1 MALIGGLALLG
12 GAMVANLCA
21 ANLSP
26 NPAPLANYS
35 EPLETRYPFVFCDSE
50 GTRITL
56 PKAPLRIVSLAP
68 SLTETL
74 FALGCGDRLLGNTRY
89 CNHPREAQRLPKI
102 GGPQDPQIEK
112 LLQIQPDLI
121 LATPLTS
128 REAVRQMRFLGL
140 NVAVWDAKEI
150 RSILSEMDLLGKI
163 LNHSSKSKALVEG
176 IQERIDRVAK
186 GLSENKRPK
195 TVLLYGTQS
204 LFSTSNRT
212 FAGEILEIS
221 GASNIAASLG
231 NDWPLLSKEKVLLE
245 NPEVILIASS
255 ESAQGRIAPIL
266 ALWKTDPFWK
276 HLSAVQAG
284 RVYEVPDS
292 LLSIPGPRVAE
303 AVERVAELL
312 QGTSPISSPTP

>member
-1 MALIGGLALLG
+1 MKRIALIGGLALLG
-12 GAMVANLCA
+12 GAIVANTSA
-21 ANLSP
+21 A
-26 NPAPLANYS
+26 NPAPLAGYS
-35 EPLETRYPFVFCDSE
+35 ESEETRYPFVFHDAE
-50 GTRITL
+50 GTQITL
-56 PKAPLRIVSLAP
+56 PKAPLRIISLAP

-89 CNHPREAQRLPKI
+89 CNYPLEAQLLPKI

-112 LLQIQPDLI
+112 LIQIRPDLI
-121 LATPLTS
+121 LVTRLTS
-128 REAVRQMRFLGL
+128 REAVRQMRSMGW
-140 NVAVWDAKEI
+140 NVAVWDAKDI
-150 RSILSEMDLLGKI
+150 HSILSEINLLGKL
-163 LNHSSKSKALVEG
+163 LNHSLKSKALVEG

-186 GLSENKRPK
+186 GLSGNKRPK

-204 LFSTSNRT
+204 LFSAGKRS

-221 GASNIAASLG
+221 GASNVAASLG
-231 NDWPLLSKEKVLLE
+231 SDWPLLSQEKVLLE

-276 HLSAVQAG
+276 HLAAVQAG

-312 QGTSPISSPTP
+312 QGWSPISSPTP